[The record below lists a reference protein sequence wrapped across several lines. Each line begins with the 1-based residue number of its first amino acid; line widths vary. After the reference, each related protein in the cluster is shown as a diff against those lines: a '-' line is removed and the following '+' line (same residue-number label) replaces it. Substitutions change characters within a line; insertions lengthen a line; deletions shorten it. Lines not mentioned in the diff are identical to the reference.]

1 MQTLK
6 DGCTKFY
13 NDLNPATLTGAI
25 DVIVIEQNDGK
36 TFLSSPF
43 YVRFG
48 KSGVAL
54 RPKGKK
60 LNYLLMFC
68 STKQMNLFKI

>member
-54 RPKGKK
+54 RPKGKQ
-60 LNYLLMFC
+60 LNYVLNQR
-68 STKQMNLFKI
+68 TNGTI

>member
-1 MQTLK
+1 MQTIK

-54 RPKGKK
+54 RPKGKQFWFK
-60 LNYLLMFC
+60 LLHATYVN
-68 STKQMNLFKI
+68 